1 MRRFLSTFVAI
12 FVAFWALCT
21 VAACGA
27 RKQHETLAEQGQDM
41 RVELAATYIAK
52 GARKA
57 AIPLLR
63 RALAERPNEP
73 RIRVLYGT
81 VLRDL
86 GLYVQ
91 AEQQFKLALRHG
103 PELAPA
109 HASLGILYDLRQ
121 EPERAHEYHRR
132 AVDIAPS
139 HAAYRNNLGFSL
151 YLAGDTRGAVR
162 QLERALALDPSMT
175 VSYNNLGFAYGRL
188 GQFDK
193 AKRSFRAVGTRPGM
207 LINMSLVYEDQ
218 GDTDRATKMR
228 EQAYSLA
235 PDLRPSAQE
244 VIR

>member
-1 MRRFLSTFVAI
+1 MRRFLRTFVAI
-12 FVAFWALCT
+12 TALCT

-27 RKQHETLAEQGQDM
+27 RKHHETLAQQGQDM
-41 RVELAATYIAK
+41 RVELAETYIAK

-63 RALAERPNEP
+63 RAIAERPKEP

-91 AEQQFKLALRHG
+91 AEQQFKLALRYG
-103 PELAPA
+103 PEFAPA
-109 HASLGILYDLRQ
+109 HAGLGILYDLRQ
-121 EPERAHEYHRR
+121 EPKRAHEYHRR
-132 AVDIAPS
+132 AVAIAPS

-151 YLAGDTRGAVR
+151 YLAGDTGGAVLE
-162 QLERALALDPSMT
+162 LERALALDPSMT

-193 AKRSFRAVGTRPGM
+193 AERSFRAVGTRPGTLM
-207 LINMSLVYEDQ
+207 NMSLVYDEN
-218 GDTDRATKMR
+218 GDTKRATTMR
-228 EQAYSLA
+228 EQAYALA

-244 VIR
+244 EIR